1 MNSLLRGGSA
11 CLVRSTPKREIRPCF
26 RTVIFLFTLISLLPS
41 PASAQ
46 QATPPKRILVLY
58 WQSRLVPSNV
68 LFEQSFEPVIRSAT
82 TWTEYYAEL
91 LDTDRFPGDAQLLVF
106 RDYLRQ
112 KYASQPIDVVV
123 TFSDVPLNFLL
134 RYRDDLFPKAPIV
147 FVVNKPPDASQLAAG
162 PGMTGLITRNAYK
175 ENVDLALHVKP
186 DTKHI
191 FVVSGSL
198 LHDKIFENA
207 CRQDLVGYEGRV
219 TIEYLTDLSI
229 DELTDRI
236 KNLPENSIILYGWQQ
251 EMDERGKLVETRE
264 VLASIVKSARVP
276 IYGLSSWQVGEG
288 VVGGY
293 VRTIDSMGA
302 MAAKITLQ
310 ILDGVRAQD
319 IPVGTI
325 PIEPL
330 FDWRELKRWGISE
343 SNLPAGSIV
352 KFRTPSIW
360 EEYKWLFIGIVF
372 VFFAQSALI
381 ASMII
386 NRSRLKRAEIEQQ
399 QAIGALRE
407 SEERFR
413 NMADTAPVMIWV
425 SGADKFRTYV
435 NQQWLKFTGRELKDE
450 LDTGWLRNV
459 HPEDLERCLEIRN
472 AAFEHHEAFRVE
484 YRLRRKD
491 REFRW
496 VLDSGT
502 PRFLSDGTFLG
513 FIGSCIDI
521 TELKAAEETL
531 ANLSGQLIRAREDE
545 CARIARE
552 LHDDVNQ
559 RMALVSVTLE
569 QLSLSPPNTTDQL
582 RTQLNDVMSQVTE
595 TSREIHRMSYDL
607 HPSKLRHLGLVAAL
621 EGLCQEYRRHHKLEI
636 DFTRS
641 EVPATLPKDI
651 SLCLFRV
658 AQESLNNVIKHS
670 GAQKAR
676 VELVGS
682 GMEIKLLVS
691 DSGIGFEINSPEL
704 KKGLGLVG
712 MRERLRLVGG
722 NITIDSALSHGT
734 QIEAIIPLVR
744 DGREKPAD
752 LHYQAAQ
759 VEGD

>member
-1 MNSLLRGGSA
+1 
-11 CLVRSTPKREIRPCF
+11 
-26 RTVIFLFTLISLLPS
+26 
-41 PASAQ
+41 
-46 QATPPKRILVLY
+46 
-58 WQSRLVPSNV
+58 
-68 LFEQSFEPVIRSAT
+68 
-82 TWTEYYAEL
+82 L

-325 PIEPL
+325 PIEPV

-722 NITIDSALSHGT
+722 SIAIDSEPSHGT

-744 DGREKPAD
+744 DGREEPVD

>member
-1 MNSLLRGGSA
+1 MTVGISTTSSKFKLTFASIVSLF
-11 CLVRSTPKREIRPCF
+11 I
-26 RTVIFLFTLISLLPS
+26 VILFV
-41 PASAQ
+41 PAPARAQ
-46 QATPPKRILVLY
+46 QAASPKRILVLY
-58 WQSRLVPSNV
+58 WQSKLVPSNV
-68 LFEQSFEPVIRSAT
+68 LFEQSFEPVFRSAPA
-82 TWTEYYAEL
+82 WTEYYAEL

-112 KYASQPIDVVV
+112 KYSSQPIDVVV

-147 FVVNKPPDASQLAAG
+147 FVVNKPPDANQLAAG

-175 ENVDLALHVKP
+175 ENVALALQVKP
-186 DTKHI
+186 DTRHI

-219 TIEYLTDLSI
+219 TIDYLTDLSI
-229 DELTDRI
+229 DELNARI
-236 KNLPENSIILYGWQQ
+236 KNLPEHSIILYGWQQ
-251 EMDERGKLVETRE
+251 EMDESGKLIETRE
-264 VLASIVKSARVP
+264 VLGSIVKSAQVP

-293 VRTIDSMGA
+293 VRTIDTMGA

-310 ILDGVRAQD
+310 ILGGARAQD

-325 PIEPL
+325 PIEPV

-343 SNLPAGSIV
+343 NSLPSGSIV

-360 EEYKWLFIGIVF
+360 DEYKWLFIGIVL
-372 VFFAQSALI
+372 VFFAQSSLI
-381 ASMII
+381 AAMVI
-386 NRSRLKRAEIEQQ
+386 NRSRRKRAEIEQQ

-435 NQQWLKFTGRELKDE
+435 NQQWLKFTGRGIEDE

-459 HPEDLERCLEIRN
+459 HPEDLERCLETRN
-472 AAFEHHEAFRVE
+472 AAFQLHEAFRVE

-491 REFRW
+491 GEFRW
-496 VLDSGT
+496 MLDSGT
-502 PRFLSDGTFLG
+502 PRFVSDGTFLG

-521 TELKAAEETL
+521 TELKAAEEVL

-559 RMALVSVTLE
+559 RMALMSVTLE
-569 QLSLSPPNTTDQL
+569 QISLSPPDTTDQL
-582 RTQLNDVMSQVTE
+582 RTQLNDVISQVSD

-621 EGLCQEYRRHHKLEI
+621 EGLCQELRRRHKLEV
-636 DFTRS
+636 DFTRG
-641 EVPATLPKDI
+641 EVPAHLSKET
-651 SLCLFRV
+651 SLCLYRI
-658 AQESLNNVIKHS
+658 AQECLSNVIKHS

-676 VELVGS
+676 VELLGNESEV
-682 GMEIKLLVS
+682 KLLVS
-691 DSGIGFEINSPEL
+691 DSGVGFDIDSPEL

-722 NITIDSALSHGT
+722 SISIDSGPSQGT
-734 QIEAIIPLVR
+734 QIEATIPLMKDALEYSTHLPYQSAR
-744 DGREKPAD
+744 ADGD
-752 LHYQAAQ
+752 
-759 VEGD
+759 

>member
-1 MNSLLRGGSA
+1 MKVGISTTTSKFKRSFTSVILLFIVI
-11 CLVRSTPKREIRPCF
+11 LV
-26 RTVIFLFTLISLLPS
+26 VPS
-41 PASAQ
+41 PERAQ
-46 QATPPKRILVLY
+46 QALSPKRILVLY
-58 WQSRLVPSNV
+58 WQSKLIPSNV
-68 LFEQSFEPVIRSAT
+68 LFEQSFEPVVRSAPA
-82 TWTEYYAEL
+82 WTEYYDEL
-91 LDTDRFPGDAQLLVF
+91 LDTDRFPGDGQLLVF

-147 FVVNKPPDASQLAAG
+147 FVVNRIPDASQLAAG

-175 ENVDLALHVKP
+175 ENVKLVLQAEP

-207 CRQDLVGYEGRV
+207 CRQDLVDYEGPA
-219 TIEYLTDLSI
+219 TIDYLTDLSI
-229 DELTDRI
+229 DELTGRI
-236 KNLPENSIILYGWQQ
+236 KNLPDHSIILYGWQQ
-251 EMDERGKLVETRE
+251 EMDEGGKVRDTRE
-264 VLASIVKSARVP
+264 VLASIVKTAKVP
-276 IYGLSSWQVGEG
+276 VYGISSWQVGEG

-293 VRTIDSMGA
+293 VRTLDTMGS
-302 MAAKITLQ
+302 MAAGITLR
-310 ILDGVRAQD
+310 ILNGARAQD

-325 PIEPL
+325 PIEPV

-343 SNLPAGSIV
+343 KSLPPGSIV

-360 EEYKWLFIGIVF
+360 DEYKWLFIGIVL

-381 ASMII
+381 AAMVI
-386 NRSRLKRAEIEQQ
+386 NRSRRKRAEIEQE
-399 QAIGALRE
+399 QAIAALRE

-413 NMADTAPVMIWV
+413 NMADKAPVMIWV

-435 NQQWLKFTGRELKDE
+435 NQQWIEFTGRGIQDE

-459 HPEDLERCLEIRN
+459 HPEDLERCLETRN
-472 AAFEHHEAFRVE
+472 EAFDHHEAFRVE

-491 REFRW
+491 GEFRW
-496 VLDSGT
+496 MLDSGT
-502 PRFLSDGTFLG
+502 PRFVSDGTFLG
-513 FIGSCIDI
+513 FIGSCTDI
-521 TELKAAEETL
+521 TELKAAEEVL

-559 RMALVSVTLE
+559 RMALMSVTLE
-569 QLSLSPPNTTDQL
+569 QISLSPPDTTDQL
-582 RTQLNDVMSQVTE
+582 RAQLNDVMSQVID
-595 TSREIHRMSYDL
+595 TSKEIHRMSYDL

-621 EGLCQEYRRHHKLEI
+621 DGLCQELRRRHKLEI
-636 DFTRS
+636 DFTRG
-641 EVPATLPKDI
+641 EVPPDLPKEI
-651 SLCLFRV
+651 SLCLFRI
-658 AQESLNNVIKHS
+658 AQECLSNVIKHS

-676 VELVGS
+676 VELLGNDFQV
-682 GMEIKLLVS
+682 KLLVS
-691 DSGIGFEINSPEL
+691 DSGVGFDIDSPGL

-722 NITIDSALSHGT
+722 SIAIDSEPSHGT
-734 QIEAIIPLVR
+734 QIEATVPLVPS
-744 DGREKPAD
+744 GQEYSSKLP
-752 LHYQAAQ
+752 YGAARA
-759 VEGD
+759 EGD